1 MTHSNP
7 DHPAAPPASPLPN
20 SSFRP
25 LFLPSWAV
33 ALALTGLLA
42 AAAWK
47 IWGDDLELNRRGRFE
62 IAENRA
68 AEIGGP
74 PVQTLYDRYQMEPP
88 PNSEA
93 FGKAINRALSALARE
108 PCDRRAVMTAEN
120 ELKRGGFVRDSAKLL
135 LGYARTCP
143 DSNRALAEA
152 AEIYFMLGD
161 LPPAHEA
168 IERAIR
174 ADPGWASAHVLL
186 AKILQRLRRS
196 EEALDAYA
204 AGIRLIGDLKAVP
217 AEIFTSMS
225 GLYAALGRHCEAM
238 TPIQT
243 YIAADPGERD
253 TPVLRYLIAEQARQG
268 DCDHTYVEGATKLRR
283 ASKDVILARAQINGV
298 SGLFAID
305 TGASFVAV
313 SKTFADKAKLAA
325 LQTGKVGMQ
334 TANGVAAASLATIA
348 KIRLGAARADA
359 VPAVIMDKP
368 PGRGVDGLL
377 GMSFLARFDIVLTD
391 QELTLVAK
399 PAQTK
404 SLQ

>member
-1 MTHSNP
+1 M
-7 DHPAAPPASPLPN
+7 L
-20 SSFRP
+20 
-25 LFLPSWAV
+25 LPSWAL
-33 ALALTGLLA
+33 ALALTALLA
-42 AAAWK
+42 GAAWTL
-47 IWGDDLELNRRGRFE
+47 WGGDIEMNRRGRFE
-62 IAENRA
+62 FAENRA
-68 AEIGGP
+68 LEIGGP
-74 PVQTLYDRYQMEPP
+74 PISTLYDRYQMEPP

-93 FGKAINRALSALARE
+93 FGKAINRALATLARE
-108 PCDRRAVMTAEN
+108 PCDQRAVMTVET
-120 ELKRGGFVRDSAKLL
+120 ELKRGGFPRDAAKLL
-135 LGYARTCP
+135 LGYAGACP
-143 DSNRALAEA
+143 ESNRALAEA
-152 AEIYFMLGD
+152 AEIFFVLGD

-243 YIAADPGERD
+243 YIAADPADRD

-298 SGLFAID
+298 PGTFAID

-325 LQTGKVGMQ
+325 LRSGKIAMH
-334 TANGVAAASLATIA
+334 TANGVAAASLATISR
-348 KIRLGAARADA
+348 IRLGGAQADA

-391 QELTLVAK
+391 KELTLVAK
-399 PAQTK
+399 PAQTN